1 MKHLGIPQHI
11 IWLTYLDC
19 KKRSKRNI
27 NIPRKVDL
35 YLTDDEK
42 LVRFMLENSS
52 ITEQDSERS
61 YSKVADAINIICK
74 LLCPGQWCTRSHC
87 INYSRRSAYNCTKT
101 RPTVCKEY
109 KNYVEKKKQR
119 KIKQEGGSK

>member
-27 NIPRKVDL
+27 DIPRKVDL

-74 LLCPGQWCTRSHC
+74 LL
-87 INYSRRSAYNCTKT
+87 
-101 RPTVCKEY
+101 
-109 KNYVEKKKQR
+109 
-119 KIKQEGGSK
+119 

>member
-1 MKHLGIPQHI
+1 MKHLGTPQYI

-19 KKRSKRNI
+19 KKRSKKNI
-27 NIPRKVDL
+27 NIPRKEP
-35 YLTDDEK
+35 YFTDDEK

-52 ITEQDSERS
+52 VIERDNERS

-87 INYSRRSAYNCTKT
+87 INYSRRSAYNCMKT

-109 KNYVEKKKQR
+109 KDYVEKKKQR